1 MNFLCNFVFT
11 TSSFLF
17 LIIKKRKRWFYTSKT
32 RVPAFII
39 TLLHEPI
46 VNCESRENHFASV
59 TKKRKEERE
68 REKGKKCNDV
78 VTPLTICNANDVAAD
93 FSFLCNTSSIRNYH
107 TKSPLVNKFFIV
119 PAPVF
124 PGRISFFLFIK
135 FFLINRCIKL
145 QRNNVVYGWK
155 EERKKEKNN
164 SE

>member
-1 MNFLCNFVFT
+1 MILHFENES
-11 TSSFLF
+11 TSIYNVVTRAHCELWVAWESFCV
-17 LIIKKRKRWFYTSKT
+17 RD
-32 RVPAFII
+32 
-39 TLLHEPI
+39 E
-46 VNCESRENHFASV
+46 E
-59 TKKRKEERE
+59 KKRKERERE